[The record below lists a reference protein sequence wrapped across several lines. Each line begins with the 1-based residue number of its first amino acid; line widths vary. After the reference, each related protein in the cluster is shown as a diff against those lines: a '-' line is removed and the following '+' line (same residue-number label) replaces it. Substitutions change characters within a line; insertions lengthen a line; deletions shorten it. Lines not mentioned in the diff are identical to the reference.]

1 MDTTGLGPVFRG
13 QVSALGS
20 WRQGTG
26 HPASPSRRDLLAST
40 VMMANAAI
48 QTNELS
54 KGYRT
59 TTALYPLTLTVPR
72 GAVFALVGHNGA
84 GKTTLI
90 KLLMN
95 MIRPTSGSATILDR
109 STLSLTGEDFTR
121 IGYASENQELP
132 DWMTVRQFLAYLK
145 GFYPTWDDAA
155 LVQQLELPLDR
166 KLKHLS
172 RGMLMK
178 AALASILAFKPS
190 LILLDEPFSG
200 LDPLVRD
207 ELIEALMARVRPR
220 SLAGTEAMA
229 GVPDAE
235 RPTILISSHDLAE
248 VESFAT
254 HIGFLHQGKLLF
266 AEELHSLTAR
276 FREVTVT
283 LPEGAT
289 LSRTGATPPESWL
302 LLETTLTAARF
313 IHIHADTEDAPAQ
326 VAQVFAL
333 GTLTPRLQ
341 AEPMT
346 LRAIFLA
353 LAKSGRTPAVPAQ

>member
-1 MDTTGLGPVFRG
+1 MTERTATASLN
-13 QVSALGS
+13 SAIE
-20 WRQGTG
+20 T
-26 HPASPSRRDLLAST
+26 HALA
-40 VMMANAAI
+40 
-48 QTNELS
+48 

-59 TTALYPLTLTVPR
+59 TQALHPLTMSVPR
-72 GAVFALVGHNGA
+72 GTVFALVGHNGA

-95 MIRPTSGSATILDR
+95 MIHPSSGTATILGKDT
-109 STLSLTGEDFTR
+109 TLLTGTDFTR
-121 IGYASENQELP
+121 IAYASENQELP
-132 DWMTVRQFLAYLK
+132 DWMTVGQFLSYLK

-155 LVQQLELPLDR
+155 LVRQLELPLNR

-207 ELIEALMARVRPR
+207 ELIEAIMSRVNPR
-220 SLAGTEAMA
+220 SLAAGEALA
-229 GVPDAE
+229 ASDDE

-254 HIGFLHQGKLLF
+254 HIGFLHQGRLLF
-266 AEELHSLTAR
+266 AEEMTSLTSR

-283 LPEGAT
+283 LPPPAPGDAPAVLT
-289 LSRTGATPPESWL
+289 QSATPPDSWL
-302 LLETTLTAARF
+302 LLEHTLTAARF
-313 IHIHADTEDAPAQ
+313 VHIHADTQDIQAQ
-326 VAQVFAL
+326 IAKVFP
-333 GTLTPRLQ
+333 TPTKPHIQ
-341 AEPMT
+341 AMPMT
-346 LRAIFLA
+346 LRSIFLA
-353 LAKSGRTPAVPAQ
+353 LAKSGRTPATPS

>member
-1 MDTTGLGPVFRG
+1 MT
-13 QVSALGS
+13 
-20 WRQGTG
+20 
-26 HPASPSRRDLLAST
+26 
-40 VMMANAAI
+40 AAI
-48 QTNELS
+48 ETHELS
-54 KGYRT
+54 KGYRH
-59 TTALYPLTLTVPR
+59 TTALHPLTLTVPR

-95 MIRPTSGSATILDR
+95 MIRPTSGTATILDR
-109 STLSLTGEDFTR
+109 STLTLTGEDFTR

-220 SLAGTEAMA
+220 SLAGSAA
-229 GVPDAE
+229 LASVPDE
-235 RPTILISSHDLAE
+235 DRPTILISSHDLAE

-254 HIGFLHQGKLLF
+254 HIGFLHQGRLLF
-266 AEELHSLTAR
+266 AEEMHSLTAR
-276 FREVTVT
+276 FREITVT
-283 LPEGAT
+283 LPPPAPGEMPAT
-289 LSRTGATPPESWL
+289 LTRTSAAIPHAWL
-302 LLETTLTAARF
+302 LLENTLTAARF
-313 IHIHADTEDAPAQ
+313 VHIHADTEDVAAQ
-326 VAQVFAL
+326 VAEVFSTGGVA
-333 GTLTPRLQ
+333 PNLQ

-346 LRAIFLA
+346 LRSIFLA
-353 LAKSGRTPAVPAQ
+353 LAKSGRTPAVPTQ

>member
-1 MDTTGLGPVFRG
+1 MTP
-13 QVSALGS
+13 
-20 WRQGTG
+20 
-26 HPASPSRRDLLAST
+26 
-40 VMMANAAI
+40 AI
-48 QTNELS
+48 QTSELT
-54 KGYRT
+54 KGYGQT
-59 TTALYPLTLTVPR
+59 IALHPLTLSIPK

-90 KLLMN
+90 KILMN
-95 MIRPTSGSATILDR
+95 MIRPSGGSATILDK
-109 STLSLTGEDFTR
+109 STLTLTGDDFTR

-145 GFYPTWDDAA
+145 GFYPQWEDAG

-207 ELIEALMARVRPR
+207 ELIEALMERINPR
-220 SLAGTEAMA
+220 SLSATQALSDTPM
-229 GVPDAE
+229 DE

-254 HIGFLHQGKLLF
+254 HIGFLHQGRLLF
-266 AEELHSLTAR
+266 AEEMHSLTSR
-276 FREVTVT
+276 FREITIT
-283 LPEGAT
+283 LPPPQLGGISGT
-289 LSRTGATPPESWL
+289 LTPTGTPPPSSWL
-302 LLETTLTAARF
+302 LLETTLTAVRWV
-313 IHIHADTEDAPAQ
+313 HMHADTEPVPEQ
-326 VAQVFAL
+326 IAQVFST
-333 GTLTPRLQ
+333 GGVHPHIQ
-341 AEPMT
+341 AVPMT
-346 LRAIFLA
+346 LRGIFLA
-353 LAKSGRTPAVPAQ
+353 LAKSGRAPQAPTQ

>member
-1 MDTTGLGPVFRG
+1 MTTA
-13 QVSALGS
+13 ALE
-20 WRQGTG
+20 T
-26 HPASPSRRDLLAST
+26 P
-40 VMMANAAI
+40 AI
-48 QTNELS
+48 QTDALT
-54 KGYRT
+54 KGYRST
-59 TTALYPLTLTVPR
+59 VALHPLTLTVPR

-95 MIRPTSGSATILDR
+95 MIRPTAGSATILDK
-109 STLSLTGEDFTR
+109 STLSLTGDDFTR

-132 DWMTVRQFLAYLK
+132 DWMTVGQFLSYLK

-178 AALASILAFKPS
+178 AALASILAFNPS

-207 ELIEALMARVRPR
+207 ELIEALMSRVRPR
-220 SLAGTEAMA
+220 SLAGAEALA
-229 GVPDAE
+229 STPE
-235 RPTILISSHDLAE
+235 PNRPTILISSHDLAE

-254 HIGFLHQGKLLF
+254 HIGFLHQGRLLF
-266 AEELHSLTAR
+266 AEEMHSLTAR
-276 FREVTVT
+276 FREITIT
-283 LPEGAT
+283 LPAPPAGEMPPT
-289 LSRTGATPPESWL
+289 LTRTGVATPESWL

-313 IHIHADTEDAPAQ
+313 VHIHADSEPIAEQ
-326 VAQVFAL
+326 VAAVFHSANV
-333 GTLTPRLQ
+333 TPHI
-341 AEPMT
+341 ASVPMT
-346 LRAIFLA
+346 LRGIFLA
-353 LAKSGRTPAVPAQ
+353 LAKSGRAPAAPAH

>member
-1 MDTTGLGPVFRG
+1 MNAASSTPAAVNENPVNG
-13 QVSALGS
+13 SALP
-20 WRQGTG
+20 
-26 HPASPSRRDLLAST
+26 PASDFAIETHALA
-40 VMMANAAI
+40 
-48 QTNELS
+48 
-54 KGYRT
+54 KGYNKT
-59 TTALYPLTLTVPR
+59 QALHPLTLAVPR

-95 MIRPTSGSATILDR
+95 MIHPSSGTATVLGKNI
-109 STLSLTGEDFTR
+109 THLTGADFTR

-132 DWMTVRQFLAYLK
+132 DWMTVGQFLSYLK
-145 GFYPTWDDAA
+145 GFYPTWNDAG

-178 AALASILAFKPS
+178 AALASILAFSPQ

-220 SLAGTEAMA
+220 SLAA
-229 GVPDAE
+229 AE
-235 RPTILISSHDLAE
+235 DLAATPAHARPTILISSHDLAE

-254 HIGFLHQGKLLF
+254 HIGFLHQGRLLF
-266 AEELHSLTAR
+266 AEEMSSLTAR
-276 FREVTVT
+276 FREVTIT
-283 LPEGAT
+283 LTPPAGA
-289 LSRTGATPPESWL
+289 LKRTGSPVPESWL
-302 LLETTLTAARF
+302 LLEETMTAARF
-313 IHIHADTEDAPAQ
+313 IHIHADTEPLLEQIAEVYALDAEPH
-326 VAQVFAL
+326 V
-333 GTLTPRLQ
+333 R

-346 LRAIFLA
+346 LRSIFLA
-353 LAKSGRTPAVPAQ
+353 LAKSGRAPAAPTA

>member
-1 MDTTGLGPVFRG
+1 MTP
-13 QVSALGS
+13 
-20 WRQGTG
+20 
-26 HPASPSRRDLLAST
+26 
-40 VMMANAAI
+40 AI
-48 QTNELS
+48 QTHALS

-59 TTALYPLTLTVPR
+59 TQALHPLTLTVPR

-95 MIRPTSGSATILDR
+95 MIHPSSGTATVLDK
-109 STLSLTGEDFTR
+109 STAHLNGADFTR

-132 DWMTVRQFLAYLK
+132 DWMTVRQFLEYIK
-145 GFYPTWDDAA
+145 GFYPTWDDRE
-155 LVQQLELPLDR
+155 LVRQLELPLDR

-178 AALASILAFKPS
+178 AALASILAFRPQ

-207 ELIEALMARVRPR
+207 ELIEALMSRVNPR
-220 SLAGTEAMA
+220 SLAANEALA
-229 GVPDAE
+229 STPDEE

-254 HIGFLHQGKLLF
+254 HIGFLHQGRLLF
-266 AEELHSLTAR
+266 AEEMSTLTSR

-283 LPEGAT
+283 LPPPPPGSQAPVLT
-289 LSRTGATPPESWL
+289 RSGNPPESWL
-302 LLETTLTAARF
+302 LLENTLAAARF
-313 IHIHADTEDAPAQ
+313 VHIHADTEDVSAQ
-326 VAQVFAL
+326 VAQVFPTTVPL
-333 GTLTPRLQ
+333 HIHSV
-341 AEPMT
+341 PMT

-353 LAKSGRTPAVPAQ
+353 LAKSGRTPAIPTETA

>member
-1 MDTTGLGPVFRG
+1 MTI
-13 QVSALGS
+13 
-20 WRQGTG
+20 
-26 HPASPSRRDLLAST
+26 PAIETHDLA
-40 VMMANAAI
+40 
-48 QTNELS
+48 

-59 TTALYPLTLTVPR
+59 TQALHPLTLTVPR

-95 MIRPTSGSATILDR
+95 MLHPTSGSATILGR
-109 STLSLTGEDFTR
+109 PTVHLTGDDFTR

-132 DWMTVRQFLAYLK
+132 DWMTVGQFLEYLK
-145 GFYPTWDDAA
+145 GFYPTWNDAT

-178 AALASILAFKPS
+178 AALASILAFSPEI
-190 LILLDEPFSG
+190 ILLDEPFSG

-220 SLAGTEAMA
+220 SLAAQESLAA
-229 GVPDAE
+229 DASQ

-266 AEELHSLTAR
+266 AEEMASLTAR
-276 FREVTVT
+276 FREITIT
-283 LPEGAT
+283 LPGGALPLANT
-289 LSRTGATPPESWL
+289 PPPESWL
-302 LLETTLTAARF
+302 LLEQTLSAARF
-313 IHIHADTEDAPAQ
+313 IHIHADSEPIHTQ
-326 VAQVFAL
+326 VAQVFP
-333 GTLTPRLQ
+333 TEFSPQ
-341 AEPMT
+341 IQIEPMT

-353 LAKSGRTPAVPAQ
+353 LAKSGRAPSINVAPAEGKAL

>member
-1 MDTTGLGPVFRG
+1 MP
-13 QVSALGS
+13 SAIHT
-20 WRQGTG
+20 Q
-26 HPASPSRRDLLAST
+26 DLA
-40 VMMANAAI
+40 
-48 QTNELS
+48 
-54 KGYRT
+54 KGYGRT
-59 TTALYPLTLTVPR
+59 QALHPLTLDVPA

-95 MIRPTSGSATILDR
+95 MIHPTSGTATILGRD
-109 STLSLTGEDFTR
+109 TATLTGEDFTR
-121 IGYASENQELP
+121 IAYASENQELP
-132 DWMTVRQFLAYLK
+132 DWMTVGQFLSYLK

-190 LILLDEPFSG
+190 IILLDEPFSG

-207 ELIEALMARVRPR
+207 ELIEALMVRVRPR
-220 SLAGTEAMA
+220 SLAGSEALSA
-229 GVPDAE
+229 VPDAD

-254 HIGFLHQGKLLF
+254 HIGFLHQGRLLF
-266 AEELHSLTAR
+266 AEEMTTLTSR
-276 FREVTVT
+276 FREITLT
-283 LPEGAT
+283 LPPPAPGEPTITLPTAT
-289 LSRTGATPPESWL
+289 GVPDSWL
-302 LLETTLTAARF
+302 LLEQTLTAARF
-313 IHIHADTEDAPAQ
+313 VHTHADTESIPAQ
-326 VAQVFAL
+326 VAAVFPTPYAPDIQVA
-333 GTLTPRLQ
+333 
-341 AEPMT
+341 PMT

-353 LAKSGRTPAVPAQ
+353 LAKSGRAPAVPA

>member
-1 MDTTGLGPVFRG
+1 MSSSSLLHD
-13 QVSALGS
+13 
-20 WRQGTG
+20 
-26 HPASPSRRDLLAST
+26 PA
-40 VMMANAAI
+40 AAI
-48 QTNELS
+48 QTVGLS
-54 KGYRT
+54 KGYGQ
-59 TTALYPLTLTVPR
+59 TTALHPLTLAVPR

-90 KLLMN
+90 KILMN
-95 MIRPTSGSATILDR
+95 MIRPTAGAATVLDK
-109 STLSLTGEDFTR
+109 STLALNGDDFTR

-178 AALASILAFKPS
+178 AALASILAFKPA

-207 ELIEALMARVRPR
+207 ELIEALMARVHPR
-220 SLAGTEAMA
+220 SLTAQEALA
-229 GVPDAE
+229 HESAE
-235 RPTILISSHDLAE
+235 ERESRPTILISSHDLAE

-254 HIGFLHQGKLLF
+254 HIGFLHQGHLLF
-266 AEELHSLTAR
+266 AEEMSSLAAR

-283 LPEGAT
+283 LPPPVNGEAAAGSLMRT
-289 LSRTGATPPESWL
+289 LAPVPDSWL

-313 IHIHADTEDAPAQ
+313 IHIHADTELVAAQ
-326 VAQVFAL
+326 IAEVFATGDQPPHL
-333 GTLTPRLQ
+333 HM
-341 AEPMT
+341 APMT

-353 LAKSGRTPAVPAQ
+353 LAKSGRTPAVPAP

>member
-1 MDTTGLGPVFRG
+1 M
-13 QVSALGS
+13 SA
-20 WRQGTG
+20 
-26 HPASPSRRDLLAST
+26 
-40 VMMANAAI
+40 AAI
-48 QTNELS
+48 QTYDLT
-54 KGYRT
+54 KTYQH
-59 TTALYPLTLTVPR
+59 TTALHPLTLTVPS

-90 KLLMN
+90 KILMN
-95 MIRPTSGSATILDR
+95 MIRPSAGTATILDR
-109 STLSLTGEDFTR
+109 PTISLTGEDFTR

-220 SLAGTEAMA
+220 SLAGEAA
-229 GVPDAE
+229 LADTPNSE

-248 VESFAT
+248 IESFAT
-254 HIGFLHQGKLLF
+254 HIGFLHQGRLLF
-266 AEELHSLTAR
+266 AEEMHSLTAR

-283 LPEGAT
+283 LAPPAPGELPAT
-289 LSRTGATPPESWL
+289 LIRTAEPIPASWL
-302 LLETTLTAARF
+302 LLETTLNAARF
-313 IHIHADTEDAPAQ
+313 VHIHADTEPVLEQ
-326 VAQVFAL
+326 VKQVFTSTAEPIL
-333 GTLTPRLQ
+333 HP
-341 AEPMT
+341 EPMT
-346 LRAIFLA
+346 LRGIFLA
-353 LAKSGRTPAVPAQ
+353 LAKSGRAPTAPTH

>member
-1 MDTTGLGPVFRG
+1 
-13 QVSALGS
+13 
-20 WRQGTG
+20 
-26 HPASPSRRDLLAST
+26 
-40 VMMANAAI
+40 
-48 QTNELS
+48 
-54 KGYRT
+54 
-59 TTALYPLTLTVPR
+59 
-72 GAVFALVGHNGA
+72 VFALVGHNGA

-95 MIRPTSGSATILDR
+95 MIHPSGGSATILDKN
-109 STLSLTGEDFTR
+109 TTTLTGEDFTR

-132 DWMTVRQFLAYLK
+132 DWMTVGQFLDYLK
-145 GFYPTWDDAA
+145 GFYPHWDSAS

-166 KLKHLS
+166 KLKNLS

-178 AALASILAFKPS
+178 AALASILAFNPQ

-220 SLAGTEAMA
+220 SLVEAEA
-229 GVPDAE
+229 LTTNHSE

-266 AEELHSLTAR
+266 AEEMHTLNAR
-276 FREVTVT
+276 FREVTLT
-283 LPEGAT
+283 LPAGEPGT
-289 LSRTGATPPESWL
+289 LTKTGVVPDSWL

-313 IHIHADTEDAPAQ
+313 VHIHADTENIAAQ
-326 VAQVFAL
+326 VAQVFS
-333 GTLTPRLQ
+333 GPTPVIT
-341 AEPMT
+341 AIPMT

-353 LAKSGRTPAVPAQ
+353 LAKSGRTPAIPTA

>member
-1 MDTTGLGPVFRG
+1 MTT
-13 QVSALGS
+13 
-20 WRQGTG
+20 
-26 HPASPSRRDLLAST
+26 ASLP
-40 VMMANAAI
+40 AAI
-48 QTNELS
+48 QTHELS

-59 TTALYPLTLTVPR
+59 TVALHPLTLSLPR

-95 MIRPTSGSATILDR
+95 MIRPTSGSATILDKC
-109 STLSLTGEDFTR
+109 TLTLGGEDFTR

-132 DWMTVRQFLAYLK
+132 DWMTVRQFMDYLK
-145 GFYPTWDDAA
+145 GFYPTWDDTQLIA
-155 LVQQLELPLDR
+155 QLELPLDR

-207 ELIEALMARVRPR
+207 ELIDALMARVNPR
-220 SLAGTEAMA
+220 SLAASEALA
-229 GVPDAE
+229 SVPESE

-254 HIGFLHQGKLLF
+254 HIGFLHQGRLLF
-266 AEELHSLTAR
+266 AEEMHSLTSR
-276 FREVTVT
+276 FREITLT
-283 LPEGAT
+283 LPPPAPGEMPAT
-289 LSRTGATPPESWL
+289 LTRTGTAVPDSWL

-313 IHIHADTEDAPAQ
+313 VHIHADTEPVAEQ
-326 VAQVFAL
+326 VAAVFHSGDAVPL
-333 GTLTPRLQ
+333 LHS
-341 AEPMT
+341 EPMT
-346 LRAIFLA
+346 LRGIFLA
-353 LAKSGRTPAVPAQ
+353 LAKSGRTPTVPTQ

>member
-1 MDTTGLGPVFRG
+1 MTP
-13 QVSALGS
+13 
-20 WRQGTG
+20 
-26 HPASPSRRDLLAST
+26 
-40 VMMANAAI
+40 AI
-48 QTNELS
+48 QTHDLT
-54 KGYRT
+54 KGYGHT
-59 TTALYPLTLTVPR
+59 IALHPLTLTVPT

-95 MIRPTSGSATILDR
+95 MIRPTAGTATILDR
-109 STLSLTGEDFTR
+109 NTLTLTGDDFTR

-132 DWMTVRQFLAYLK
+132 EWMTVGQFLAYLK

-207 ELIEALMARVRPR
+207 ELIEALMTRVHPR
-220 SLAGTEAMA
+220 SLAGAEALA
-229 GVPDAE
+229 ATPDE
-235 RPTILISSHDLAE
+235 PRPTILISSHDLAE

-266 AEELHSLTAR
+266 AEEMHSLTAR
-276 FREVTVT
+276 FREITIT
-283 LPEGAT
+283 LPPPPPGENPTT
-289 LSRTGATPPESWL
+289 LTRTGADIPNL
-302 LLETTLTAARF
+302 LAVTRNHPHRRPLGPHPRRYRG
-313 IHIHADTEDAPAQ
+313 HPCADRN
-326 VAQVFAL
+326 
-333 GTLTPRLQ
+333 RLQ
-341 AEPMT
+341 HR
-346 LRAIFLA
+346 LR
-353 LAKSGRTPAVPAQ
+353 RPAH

>member
-1 MDTTGLGPVFRG
+1 MTP
-13 QVSALGS
+13 
-20 WRQGTG
+20 
-26 HPASPSRRDLLAST
+26 
-40 VMMANAAI
+40 AI
-48 QTNELS
+48 QTHELT
-54 KGYRT
+54 KAYRT
-59 TTALYPLTLTVPR
+59 TTALHPLTLDVPR

-90 KLLMN
+90 KILMN

-109 STLSLTGEDFTR
+109 PTLTLTGEDFTR

-145 GFYPTWDDAA
+145 GFYPTWEDTE
-155 LVQQLELPLDR
+155 LVAQLELPLDR

-207 ELIEALMARVRPR
+207 ELIEALRPR
-220 SLAGTEAMA
+220 ALGAAHASTQ
-229 GVPDAE
+229 
-235 RPTILISSHDLAE
+235 PTILISSHDLAE

-254 HIGFLHQGKLLF
+254 HIGFLHQGQLLF
-266 AEELHSLTAR
+266 AEEMASLNAR
-276 FREVTVT
+276 FREVT
-283 LPEGAT
+283 
-289 LSRTGATPPESWL
+289 LSLTPPALVDGVPPVASALAAPVPDSWL
-302 LLETTLTAARF
+302 LLERTPTAARF
-313 IHIHADTEDAPAQ
+313 VHIHADTEALPAQ
-326 VAQVFAL
+326 VAEVFPNVSGLQV
-333 GTLTPRLQ
+333 
-341 AEPMT
+341 EPMN

-353 LAKSGRTPAVPAQ
+353 LAKSGRAPVAL